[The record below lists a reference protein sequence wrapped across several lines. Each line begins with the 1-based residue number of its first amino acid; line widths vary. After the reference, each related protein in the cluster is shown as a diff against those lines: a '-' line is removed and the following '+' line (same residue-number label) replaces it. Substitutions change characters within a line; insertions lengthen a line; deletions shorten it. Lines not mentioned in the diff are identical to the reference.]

1 MLSKNLFQSPG
12 TLKVL
17 SVLDTNLF
25 YFVEY
30 ELVVASWFTCTH
42 LFNGIKDVRC
52 RSFTVGTQIQMNI

>member
-1 MLSKNLFQSPG
+1 VF
-12 TLKVL
+12 

-30 ELVVASWFTCTH
+30 ELVVASWFTCMH

-52 RSFTVGTQIQMNI
+52 QRFTVGINIQMDVKKCVFVSLFYK